1 MRRVC
6 VAIVALTLFV
16 SMGVV
21 TSTSTIETGSM
32 NLDAEWERTIGGAK
46 GEVCG
51 SVWQTSDGG
60 YVLVGYTQTWGAG
73 SEDVY
78 LVKTDDEGGVEWGM
92 TFGGE
97 GSDWGNSVQQTD
109 EGGYIIAGATQSFGA
124 GLEDFYVIKVDP
136 GGDVAWNRTFG
147 GSSNDHG
154 RSVQQTDDGGYIVTG
169 YTRSF
174 GAGRADVYLVKI
186 DAHGDLE
193 WNRTYGG
200 PENDDSYSVQ
210 QTSDGGYVV
219 AGHTRSL
226 GAGGEDVLLI
236 KTDSEGHLQYNRTFG
251 GPIGDFGRSAQQA
264 SDGGYVIAGYTQS
277 FGAGYGDVYLVRT
290 DPDGNELW
298 SRTYGGS
305 ELDLGSSVRQTVDG
319 GYIIAGDT
327 QSFGVGLTDVYLV
340 LTDPEGHQ
348 LWNRTFGGSDHD
360 HCDAVIQTADGG
372 LVFSGRTQSFGTSS
386 DVYLAKTMA
395 RDETPPTTYH
405 DYDGL
410 LHEDEFTIKLR
421 ATDDWAGVDDTYYR
435 INEGSPMSVGEDGQ
449 PRVTTAGLENK
460 LEYWSVDLE
469 GNEENH
475 RILTDI
481 TMREPASLNPAVI
494 ILSLISV
501 LSLLILWRLRRR

>member
-1 MRRVC
+1 MR
-6 VAIVALTLFV
+6 
-16 SMGVV
+16 G
-21 TSTSTIETGSM
+21 
-32 NLDAEWERTIGGAK
+32 
-46 GEVCG
+46 
-51 SVWQTSDGG
+51 
-60 YVLVGYTQTWGAG
+60 
-73 SEDVY
+73 
-78 LVKTDDEGGVEWGM
+78 
-92 TFGGE
+92 
-97 GSDWGNSVQQTD
+97 
-109 EGGYIIAGATQSFGA
+109 
-124 GLEDFYVIKVDP
+124 
-136 GGDVAWNRTFG
+136 
-147 GSSNDHG
+147 
-154 RSVQQTDDGGYIVTG
+154 
-169 YTRSF
+169 
-174 GAGRADVYLVKI
+174 
-186 DAHGDLE
+186 
-193 WNRTYGG
+193 
-200 PENDDSYSVQ
+200 
-210 QTSDGGYVV
+210 
-219 AGHTRSL
+219 
-226 GAGGEDVLLI
+226 
-236 KTDSEGHLQYNRTFG
+236 RTFG

-395 RDETPPTTYH
+395 RDETPPTTSH

-435 INEGSPMSVGEDGQ
+435 IKEGSPMSVSEDGQ
-449 PRVTTAGLENK
+449 PRVTTVGLENK